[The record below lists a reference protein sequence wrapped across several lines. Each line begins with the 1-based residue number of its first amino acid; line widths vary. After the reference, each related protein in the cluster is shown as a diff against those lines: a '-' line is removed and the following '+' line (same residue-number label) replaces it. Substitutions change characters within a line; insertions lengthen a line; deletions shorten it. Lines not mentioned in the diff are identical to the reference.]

1 MRFWT
6 FWRGMRPRR
15 ESDDEQLPRA
25 APAPDAEDEAEA
37 LDSSHIGFA
46 PLISPLEPPYD
57 RGAAA
62 AGDVEQK

>member
-15 ESDDEQLPRA
+15 ESDDEQLA
-25 APAPDAEDEAEA
+25 HAGPAPDDESEA

-46 PLISPLEPPYD
+46 PLIGPLESYD

-62 AGDVEQK
+62 AGDAEQK